1 MWRGMNAHVLNSS
14 DLTDG
19 KNISIAKY
27 AFLFLSKFICNNTLS
42 LESKKK
48 LLKYYGIL
56 VLFYGSESWSIS
68 SQMKKKIEATEC
80 VFYGRI
86 VRTVKEHVIN
96 REVLEQ
102 MDSKGI

>member
-1 MWRGMNAHVLNSS
+1 MNAHVLNSS
-14 DLTDG
+14 DLTGDG

-27 AFLFLSKFICNNTLS
+27 AFLFLSKFICNNILS

-56 VLFYGSESWSIS
+56 VLLYGSESWSIS

-86 VRTVKEHVIN
+86 VRITVKEHVIN

-102 MDSKGI
+102 IDSKWI